1 MTLEQ
6 VKAYVIGVL
15 KGWFTNKKI
24 LDGFSESEAGKLMY
38 KNAEVGGGSDSVTD
52 AEVTAAITATLTE
65 LNADSTATETE

>member
-24 LDGFSESEAGKLMY
+24 LDGFSESETGKLMY
-38 KNAEVGGGSDSVTD
+38 KNTEVGGGSSITD

>member
-38 KNAEVGGGSDSVTD
+38 KNAEIGGGSSITD

>member
-6 VKAYVIGVL
+6 IKAYVIGVL

-24 LDGFSESEAGKLMY
+24 LDGFSESETGKLMY
-38 KNAEVGGGSDSVTD
+38 KNTEIGGGSSITD